1 MRGTRC
7 LTMLTIALLV
17 TLACAAGWPAGALA
31 AETLRVGGTGAAM
44 RTVELLGEAFR
55 KERPDV
61 AIAVVPGLGSR
72 GAKKALAAGA
82 LELGVSAEPVLPA
95 DQPLG
100 LVGTELGR
108 TPFVLAVASQ
118 TAARSLS
125 SRELVDILAGKVT
138 QWPDGTRLRLVLRPR
153 GDSDNTILQG
163 MSPQMRQAVEDVL
176 ARPGMKFA
184 STDGEAA
191 DTIESTP
198 GALGTSTLALVLS
211 EKRSLRALV
220 LDGATP
226 STRALADGTYP
237 HFKSFSIVTRGRPSG
252 TLQQFLAFV
261 ESARGQ
267 ELLGQ
272 LGYWVPSNGRR

>member
-7 LTMLTIALLV
+7 ITMVTIALLL
-17 TLACAAGWPAGALA
+17 TTAWPTSSPAT
-31 AETLRVGGTGAAM
+31 ETIRVGGTGAAM

-61 AIAVVPGLGSR
+61 AIAIVPGLGSR

-82 LELGVSAEPVLPA
+82 LELGISAEPVLPA
-95 DQPLG
+95 DQSLG

-108 TPFVLAVASQ
+108 TPFVLAVGSQ
-118 TAARSLS
+118 TAATRLS
-125 SRELVDILAGKVT
+125 SRELVDILAGKIT
-138 QWPDGTRLRLVLRPR
+138 AWPDGTRLRLVLRPR
-153 GDSDNTILQG
+153 GDSDNAILQG
-163 MSPQMRQAVEDVL
+163 MSPQMRQAIEDVL

-184 STDGEAA
+184 VTDGEAA

-211 EKRSLRALV
+211 EKRPLRVLV

-226 STRALADGTYP
+226 STRALADGSYP
-237 HFKSFSIVTRGRPSG
+237 HFKSFSILTRGRPSG
-252 TLQQFLAFV
+252 TLQRFVAFV

-272 LGYWVPSNGRR
+272 LGYWVPPTGRR